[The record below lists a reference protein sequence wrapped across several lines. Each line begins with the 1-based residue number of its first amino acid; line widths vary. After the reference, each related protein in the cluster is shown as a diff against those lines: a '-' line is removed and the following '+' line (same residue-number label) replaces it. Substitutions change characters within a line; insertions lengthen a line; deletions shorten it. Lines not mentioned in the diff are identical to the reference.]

1 VIRTAKENGKMLEID
16 GSPNRLDLD
25 EIWARRAMQEGVKLV
40 VDSDAHS
47 PGELENVQFG
57 IAVARRAWLESKNV
71 ANTLLLRELMRLC
84 S

>member
-1 VIRTAKENGKMLEID
+1 MIKTAKDNGKMLEID
-16 GSPNRLDLD
+16 GAPNRLDLD

-47 PGELENVQFG
+47 PGELKNVQFG
-57 IAVARRAWLESKNV
+57 IAVARRAWLERKDV
-71 ANTLLLRELMRLC
+71 ANTLPLRDLLRLV